1 MNQAHHI
8 SAIRRNFR
16 RLNIIRCITVGGQF
30 LALYYFWKIQNI
42 GLPGTILTIILLIY
56 SAVLGVSCWRG
67 HWRAAIT
74 ELEFLGHLLIDVMFF
89 TALLYF
95 SGGANNPF
103 VSYYLVPI
111 SIAAATLPRSY
122 GWIIAALSLAAYS
135 GLFAYNY
142 PVIALAPFHSHHD
155 HFASSDILNLHTIGM
170 WGNFLV
176 SAVLISFFVTRMAS
190 ELRQQQNQANLL
202 REQELRNDQVLA
214 VATLAAGTTHELG
227 TPLNTMRILLDE
239 ISDTDLPAETRL
251 DITTIQQQ
259 VNICRKTLQQLA
271 ATAELASDKANTPQ
285 NLRDYFVDLL
295 ENWQLIRPDATPSI
309 HIDSRCPEI
318 EISYPPTVAQSLHN
332 LFNNAADASRKVDI
346 YIQWNQLQATVN
358 VRDYGPG
365 INGEQAE
372 KLGAAFVSSK
382 AGGLG
387 LGLFLS
393 RTTLERL
400 GGEVII
406 RNHPEGGAETCITLP
421 IETAS

>member
-42 GLPGTILTIILLIY
+42 GLPGTILTTILLIY

-74 ELEFLGHLLIDVMFF
+74 ELEFFGHLLIDVIFF

-142 PVIALAPFHSHHD
+142 PVIALAPFHNHHG
-155 HFASSDILNLHTIGM
+155 SDDSLNLHTIGM

-214 VATLAAGTTHELG
+214 VATLAAGTTHELS

-239 ISDTDLPAETRL
+239 ISDTDLPAETRQ
-251 DITTIQQQ
+251 DITTLQQQ

-271 ATAELASDKANTPQ
+271 ATAELASDKAITPQ
-285 NLRDYFVDLL
+285 NLRGYFVDLL
-295 ENWQLIRPDATPSI
+295 ENWQLIRPDAAPSI
-309 HIDSRCPEI
+309 HIDSRSPEV
-318 EISYPPTVAQSLHN
+318 EISYPPTVAQSLLN
-332 LFNNAADASRKVDI
+332 LFNNAADASRKIDI
-346 YIQWNQLQATVN
+346 YIRWDQGQATVN
-358 VRDYGPG
+358 IRDYGPG
-365 INGEQAE
+365 IKGEQAE
-372 KLGAAFVSSK
+372 KLGTPFVSSK

-393 RTTLERL
+393 RSTLERL

-406 RNHPEGGAETCITLP
+406 RNHPEGGAETRIILP
-421 IETAS
+421 TGHAS